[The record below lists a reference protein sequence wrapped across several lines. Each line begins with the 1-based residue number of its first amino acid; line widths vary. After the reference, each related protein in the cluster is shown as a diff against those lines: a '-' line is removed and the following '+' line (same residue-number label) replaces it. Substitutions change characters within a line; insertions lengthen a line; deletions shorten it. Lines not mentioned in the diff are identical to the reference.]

1 MVQTVDVAPVRDDF
15 WLGSAILKC
24 RAVARAGLD
33 TQGKGGR
40 LMCW

>member
-15 WLGSAILKC
+15 WLESSILKC

-33 TQGKGGR
+33 TKEEVGD
-40 LMCW
+40 